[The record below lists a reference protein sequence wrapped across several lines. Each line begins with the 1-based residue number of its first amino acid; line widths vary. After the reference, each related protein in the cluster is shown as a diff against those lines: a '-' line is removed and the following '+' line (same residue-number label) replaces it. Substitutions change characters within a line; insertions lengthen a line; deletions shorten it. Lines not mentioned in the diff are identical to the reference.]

1 MKHITGF
8 LALFLCATLPLPAAG
23 LEDLTWT
30 TTDGKVTVV
39 DCDKAA
45 TGELVIPDTIE
56 GNPVT
61 SIGDSAF
68 EGCDRLKS
76 ITIPDSVTSIGEG
89 PFFNCSGLTSIT
101 IPDSVTSVGT
111 YAFFGCSSLR
121 SITIPDSATSI
132 GVRAFAVCRNLT
144 SITIHD
150 GVTSIGGLSFE
161 ACNRLTAVRFLG
173 DAPKAGREV
182 FKGATPTI
190 YRKLEAKGW
199 GETFGGRPVK
209 LISEKP

>member
-1 MKHITGF
+1 MKHLTGF
-8 LALFLCATLPLPAAG
+8 LALFLCVFVPLQAAD
-23 LEDLTWT
+23 LSDLTWT
-30 TTDGKVTVV
+30 TTDGEVTVI

-45 TGELVIPDTIE
+45 TGELIIPDTIE

-76 ITIPDSVTSIGEG
+76 ITIPDSVTSIG
-89 PFFNCSGLTSIT
+89 
-101 IPDSVTSVGT
+101 T
-111 YAFFGCSSLR
+111 YAFFGCSSLT
-121 SITIPDSATSI
+121 SIAIPDSVTSI

-144 SITIHD
+144 SITIPD

-161 ACNRLTAVRFLG
+161 ACNHLTAVRFLG

-182 FKGATPTI
+182 FNGSTPTI
-190 YRKLEAKGW
+190 YRKPEAKGW
-199 GETFGGRPVK
+199 GDTFAGRPVK